1 VEVGVKR
8 YLLERIGQALIVL
21 WAAYTATFMIL
32 YLLPSNP
39 IALRLSGANV
49 QVQDLT
55 AAQLAQLEA
64 QYGLNKPVIE
74 QYFSM
79 LWGALHLN
87 FGQSSSLSLP
97 VSTVLGQRL
106 PNTLVLAGFAVVFML
121 VLGFGV
127 AYAAAWVQW
136 RPAKVVLSRLPAIG
150 VSVPSFWVG
159 LLLIQVFSFDL
170 GWFPSTGSGGLSSFV
185 LPAISMALPAGA
197 ILAQVLTSSFEKIL
211 REPYIATARAKGLSR
226 GAIQFRHALRNAALP
241 TLTLLGLLI
250 ATAVT
255 GAVIAETVFSISG
268 VGRLAQQA
276 VLSQDVPV
284 VQAIVLVAA
293 VLFVVVNLIV
303 DLLYPLLD
311 PRIAYTPK
319 VV

>member
-1 VEVGVKR
+1 MRR
-8 YLLERIGQALIVL
+8 YLFERIGQALIVL
-21 WAAYTATFMIL
+21 WAAYTATFLIL

-55 AAQLAQLEA
+55 PAQLAQLEA
-64 QYGLNKPVIE
+64 QYGLNKPVAE

-79 LWGALHLN
+79 LWNALHLN
-87 FGQSSSLSLP
+87 FGQSTSLSLP
-97 VSTVLGQRL
+97 VSTVLAQRL
-106 PNTLVLAGFAVVFML
+106 PTTVTLAGFAVLFML

-127 AYAAAWVQW
+127 AYAAAWAQW
-136 RPAKVVLSRLPAIG
+136 RPAKAVLSRLPAIG

-170 GWFPSTGSGGLSSFV
+170 GWFPSTGSNGLSSYV
-185 LPAISMALPAGA
+185 LPAVSMALPAGA
-197 ILAQVLTSSFEKIL
+197 VLAQVLTSSFERTL

>member
-1 VEVGVKR
+1 VKR
-8 YLLERIGQALIVL
+8 YLLGRIGQALIVL
-21 WAAYTATFMIL
+21 WAAYTATFLIL

-39 IALRLSGANV
+39 VALRLSGANV

-55 AAQLAQLEA
+55 PAQLAQLEA
-64 QYGLNKPVIE
+64 QYGLNKPAVE
-74 QYFSM
+74 QYFTM
-79 LWGALHLN
+79 LWDALHLN

-97 VSTVLGQRL
+97 VSTVLAQRL
-106 PNTLVLAGFAVVFML
+106 PTTIILSGFAVVFML

-136 RPAKVVLSRLPAIG
+136 RPAKVLLSRLPAIG

-170 GWFPSTGSGGLSSFV
+170 GWFPSTGAAGLSSYV

-197 ILAQVLTSSFEKIL
+197 VLAQVLTSSFEKVL
-211 REPYIATARAKGLSR
+211 REPYIATAKAKGLSR
-226 GAIQFRHALRNAALP
+226 AAIQFRHALRNAALP

>member
-1 VEVGVKR
+1 
-8 YLLERIGQALIVL
+8 
-21 WAAYTATFMIL
+21 
-32 YLLPSNP
+32 
-39 IALRLSGANV
+39 
-49 QVQDLT
+49 
-55 AAQLAQLEA
+55 
-64 QYGLNKPVIE
+64 
-74 QYFSM
+74 M
-79 LWGALHLN
+79 LWNALHLN
-87 FGQSSSLSLP
+87 FGQSTSLSLP
-97 VSTVLGQRL
+97 VSTVLAQRL
-106 PNTLVLAGFAVVFML
+106 PTTATLAAFAVVFML
-121 VLGFGV
+121 ILGFGV
-127 AYAAAWVQW
+127 AYAAAWAQW
-136 RPAKVVLSRLPAIG
+136 RPAKIVLSRLPAIG

-170 GWFPSTGSGGLSSFV
+170 GWFPSTGNNGLSSYV

-197 ILAQVLTSSFEKIL
+197 VLAQVLTSSFEKVL
-211 REPYIATARAKGLSR
+211 REPYIATAKAKGLSR

-293 VLFVVVNLIV
+293 VLFVTVNLIV

-311 PRIAYTPK
+311 PRIAYIPK

>member
-1 VEVGVKR
+1 MTR
-8 YLLERIGQALIVL
+8 YVLGRVGQAVLVL
-21 WAAYTATFMIL
+21 WAAYTATFLIL
-32 YLLPSNP
+32 NLLPSDP
-39 IALRLSGANV
+39 VALRLSGANV

-55 AAQLAQLEA
+55 PGQLADLKA
-64 QYGLNKPVIE
+64 RFGLDKPLLD
-74 QYFSM
+74 QYFGM
-79 LWGALHLN
+79 LWDALHGN

-97 VSTVLGQRL
+97 VSTVLSQRL
-106 PNTLVLAGFAVVFML
+106 PHTLTLAAFAVVFML
-121 VLGFGV
+121 ILGIGL
-127 AYAAAWVQW
+127 AYTAAYVQW
-136 RPAKVVLSRLPAIG
+136 RPAKALLTRLPALG

-159 LLLIQVFSFDL
+159 LLLIQVFSFSL
-170 GWFPSTGSGGLSSFV
+170 GWFPSTGTENLSSYV
-185 LPAISMALPAGA
+185 LPAITMALPAGA
-197 ILAQVLTSSFEKIL
+197 VLAQVLTSSLEKTL
-211 REPYIATARAKGLSR
+211 REPYITTARAKGLSR
-226 GAIQFRHALRNAALP
+226 GAIQLRHALRNAVLP

-255 GAVIAETVFSISG
+255 TAVIAETVFSISG

-276 VLSQDVPV
+276 VLTQDVPV

-293 VLFVVVNLIV
+293 ALFVVINLIV